1 MLCLVNIDNNTLDFK
16 LNNYLIMSRLFI
28 LLSLTIM
35 FLFSS
40 CSGTSKGDDS
50 IVGEWKEYRADGDD
64 YLLSSWKFNSD
75 GSGLFIVKG
84 TTNTQRV
91 AFTWKKTSSSTIEI
105 NTNDDKLNLELN
117 NGLLIEKGSFG
128 TTIFKKQ

>member
-1 MLCLVNIDNNTLDFK
+1 MN
-16 LNNYLIMSRLFI
+16 RLFI
-28 LLSLTIM
+28 LLSFSMI

-40 CSGTSKGDDS
+40 CSGTSKSNDS

-84 TTNTQRV
+84 MTNTQRV
-91 AFTWKKTSSSTIEI
+91 AFTWKKTSSSMIEI